1 MIHCDSSW
9 KGEGNFDEIIS
20 YYLHSSDLLSEFKY
34 FFCVLFHALFNLW
47 ENGKETIGLM
57 CIIMSKDRIHYLNFQ
72 FKSEMN
78 VFDLI
83 CLELLESS

>member
-1 MIHCDSSW
+1 MIHWDCSR

-34 FFCVLFHALFNLW
+34 FFCILFHALFNCEEKW
-47 ENGKETIGLM
+47 KETIGLT
-57 CIIMSKDRIHYLNFQ
+57 CIIASKDRIHYLNFQ

-78 VFDLI
+78 VLDLI
-83 CLELLESS
+83 CEKLLESS